1 MLKKKTAK
9 NVEEVVQWKTVF
21 DNKASEKSFIDF
33 NYIKNTFRVCC

>member
-1 MLKKKTAK
+1 MFKKKTAK
-9 NVEEVVQWKTVF
+9 NVEEVIVF